1 MSNPAADLQSFIVFW
16 SRLYAYN
23 NAEQYQ
29 IIHKKELAQDD
40 LIELYT
46 WKNGMKLSAKKKES
60 LSTNILGAVDEIN
73 RLRSSLTVDLDNFL
87 IRFSKVSTVW
97 KIFLLHICK
106 PKVYPIYDQ
115 HIHRAYM
122 YIHNKDYSGISS
134 TMSEKKKLDFY
145 FMQYLPFVEA
155 LKVKDM
161 KKMDE
166 AFFAFGQFLNTK
178 NQHLL
183 VK

>member
-1 MSNPAADLQSFIVFW
+1 MSSVSTLTLPILMSNPAADLQSFIVFW

-87 IRFSKVSTVW
+87 IRFSKVSTC
-97 KIFLLHICK
+97 LLYTS
-106 PKVYPIYDQ
+106 PSPRD
-115 HIHRAYM
+115 R
-122 YIHNKDYSGISS
+122 G
-134 TMSEKKKLDFY
+134 
-145 FMQYLPFVEA
+145 
-155 LKVKDM
+155 
-161 KKMDE
+161 
-166 AFFAFGQFLNTK
+166 
-178 NQHLL
+178 
-183 VK
+183 